1 MYSKNGSIPKPE
13 TDGTDGWI
21 EVPDAPVAGEGQEV
35 VWVYPP
41 GWIVRDVMPPT
52 REGYRWMH
60 FLDRGWVEYPLPETI
75 VEVVPVTS
83 TDISALTSGDISALT
98 TSQISSL

>member
-1 MYSKNGSIPKPE
+1 MYSKNGSIPKE
-13 TDGTDGWI
+13 QTDGTDGWI

-41 GWIVRDVMPPT
+41 GWIVRDVMPPV

-60 FLDRGWVEYPLPETI
+60 FLDQGWVEYLLS
-75 VEVVPVTS
+75 VPVEETPIIETTNVS
-83 TDISALTSGDISALT
+83 EDIASLT
-98 TSQISSL
+98 TSQIISLEV

>member
-1 MYSKNGSIPKPE
+1 MLYSKNGSVPKE
-13 TDGTDGWI
+13 QTDGTDGWI

-41 GWIVRDVMPPT
+41 GWIVRDVMPPV

-60 FLDRGWVEYPLPETI
+60 FLDQGWVEYLLS
-75 VEVVPVTS
+75 VPVEETPIIETTNVS
-83 TDISALTSGDISALT
+83 EDIASLT
-98 TSQISSL
+98 TSQIISLEV